1 MRSQRPA
8 ARGLDD
14 RVDERG
20 CSAISRRCGWARPP
34 VPPGRE
40 GSSRSL
46 RSPLAFAVL
55 LYLGPDVEQPRW
67 QLITPGAIAAL
78 VIWLAA
84 SGGFAVYTANFGSYN
99 KTWGTLSAVVVT
111 LIWLWLTKA
120 VLLFGAEI
128 NAEAQRLAAARRDR
142 DLAAAV
148 ARKQRGNRLQG

>member
-1 MRSQRPA
+1 MRVGPSPSPA
-8 ARGLDD
+8 WARRFLAI
-14 RVDERG
+14 
-20 CSAISRRCGWARPP
+20 SAISFSFRRPP
-34 VPPGRE
+34 LSWAGR
-40 GSSRSL
+40 R
-46 RSPLAFAVL
+46 
-55 LYLGPDVEQPRW
+55 YVEQPRW